1 MFSHVFPCFPIFSS
15 HVFPVLRVF
24 PEAAALLVQS
34 LDIEEPEIFR
44 KRQGPSC
51 VSLRGAVLR
60 ALVHRWDTVDA
71 RCSGRPW
78 LHGRGSP
85 EAAWLVNVTP
95 VGSWVLGKGWNLY
108 YPCTNRAKVFT
119 TFEADAAG

>member
-1 MFSHVFPCFPIFSS
+1 MFSHVFFPCFPCSPCFSRGCS
-15 HVFPVLRVF
+15 APGAILGHRGAGDLSQETGPQLRF
-24 PEAAALLVQS
+24 AALRCAS
-34 LDIEEPEIFR
+34 H
-44 KRQGPSC
+44 C
-51 VSLRGAVLR
+51 VGTPY
-60 ALVHRWDTVDA
+60 DTVDA

-85 EAAWLVNVTP
+85 EAAWLVIVTP

>member
-1 MFSHVFPCFPIFSS
+1 MYGTGNKHILKQNFGELCHFHLTEFHVFPCFPMFSS

-51 VSLRGAVLR
+51 VSLRFAVLR
-60 ALVHRWDTVDA
+60 IALGHRMTPLMPGAVE
-71 RCSGRPW
+71 G
-78 LHGRGSP
+78 LGYMGE
-85 EAAWLVNVTP
+85 EALKR
-95 VGSWVLGKGWNLY
+95 LGL
-108 YPCTNRAKVFT
+108 
-119 TFEADAAG
+119 